1 MSVQFGIWNF
11 DGQSP
16 AQDYIERVRTTLAPY
31 GPDSDGSYA
40 EGGVTILYRG
50 FHTTK
55 ESRDETQPA
64 VSRSGTTIT
73 WDGRLDN
80 RSELVTEL
88 RNGLATHSTDV
99 AIVAAAYE
107 EWGDKC
113 FSKLIGDWALSIWN
127 PIQRSLILAKDVVGT
142 CHLYYSF
149 DHDRVT
155 WCTILDPL
163 VRFAGKKF
171 AICEEYIAGW
181 LTSQFSAPHITPYV
195 GVQAVPPSCSVLLRP
210 GRHGTKHTITKY
222 WDFDPGNSIRYRT
235 DAEYEEQFR
244 SVFATAVQRRLRSDR
259 PVLAELSGGMDSA
272 SIVCMADLIMG
283 VSAQARARRSPAAT
297 SALQCPRLDTIS
309 WFGDSYEE
317 LEPDTNEFHWIS
329 KVEQT
334 RGRAGF
340 HINFD
345 RLAPIETGALKR
357 LISSFDSGGFACA
370 PAPKTLSRLYQ
381 CYAAHIASGGYKVT
395 ISGVGGDGV
404 TGKELT
410 PVPELQNFVARG
422 HIFSLA
428 RQLDAWAS
436 ETQRP
441 RRSLLWE
448 AIREFF
454 PRRNQPTDVLS
465 APWFRSEFIHRNHV
479 TLCGRP
485 ARVRLLGHL
494 PSFQH
499 NLHDLD
505 AERRLAAC
513 WDPTPNLV
521 REVRYPYLDR
531 DFLSFMYAIPRE
543 KVVRA
548 GAHRFLM
555 KRALVGIVPDELLH
569 RKRKPFVPPQ
579 PEIDKEKHRSTQTL
593 AFVEIGQ
600 YLVSSS
606 LGITDQDRFTEA
618 LQRVGLEEE
627 ASMHMLKRSLRLE
640 FWLRHLSS
648 HQILGTPKATDRQ
661 ADSLKAREVSLAR
674 QKSSAS

>member
-1 MSVQFGIWNF
+1 MSIQFGIWNF
-11 DGQSP
+11 DGHSP

-40 EGGVTILYRG
+40 EGGVVMLYRG

-64 VSRSGTTIT
+64 VSPSGTTIT

-88 RNGLATHSTDV
+88 RNGLAIHSTDV

-107 EWGDKC
+107 KWGDKC

-127 PIQRSLILAKDVVGT
+127 PIQRSLILAKDFVGT
-142 CHLYYSF
+142 RHLYYSF
-149 DHDRVT
+149 DHNRVT

-181 LTSQFSAPHITPYV
+181 LTSQFSAARITPYV

-210 GRHGTKHTITKY
+210 GRHGTKQTITKY
-222 WDFDPGNSIRYRT
+222 WDVDPGNSIRYRT
-235 DAEYEEQFR
+235 DAEYEEHFR

-259 PVLAELSGGMDSA
+259 TVLAELSGGMDSA

-283 VSAQARARRSPAAT
+283 VSTQKRARRSPAAT
-297 SALQCPRLDTIS
+297 SPLQCPRLDTIS

-345 RLAPIETGALKR
+345 RLAPIEAGALKR
-357 LISSFDSGGFACA
+357 LISSFDCGGFACA

-381 CYAAHIASGGYKVT
+381 RYAAHIASGGYKVT
-395 ISGVGGDGV
+395 ISGVGGDHV

-410 PVPELQNFVARG
+410 PVPELQNLMARG
-422 HIFSLA
+422 HIFALA

-436 ETQRP
+436 KTQRP

-454 PRRNQPTDVLS
+454 PRRNQPTDVLD

-479 TLCGRP
+479 TLCVRP
-485 ARVRLLGHL
+485 ARVKFLGHL

-531 DFLSFMYAIPRE
+531 DFLAFMYAIPRE
-543 KVVRA
+543 QVVRV
-548 GAHRFLM
+548 GQHRFLM

-579 PEIDKEKHRSTQTL
+579 PEIEKEKNRSAETL
-593 AFVEIGQ
+593 ASIEIGQ

-606 LGITDQDRFTEA
+606 LGIIDPDRFTEA
-618 LQRVGLEEE
+618 LQRVGRKEE

-640 FWLRHLSS
+640 LWLRHLSS
-648 HQILGTPKATDRQ
+648 YQILGAPNATDRQ
-661 ADSLKAREVSLAR
+661 ADSMKAREVASAP